1 MLRPLMALIVL
12 TLGVA
17 CAGEPAPAGSA
28 ESELSFRRA
37 TYVSD
42 AGTEPAR
49 TLERGTI
56 AARPVTT
63 RPSPTD
69 LAAPDP
75 GETTNED
82 CLGIGNCAAP
92 HLAPNGSSSFVF
104 FLRASPFARTRR

>member
-49 TLERGTI
+49 TSCQSACSRL
-56 AARPVTT
+56 P
-63 RPSPTD
+63 
-69 LAAPDP
+69 LALSSA
-75 GETTNED
+75 
-82 CLGIGNCAAP
+82 
-92 HLAPNGSSSFVF
+92 GSSRFPS
-104 FLRASPFARTRR
+104 R